1 MKDISLKAESRII
14 VDQRAVI
21 RDNLAHMNEEMSHYT
36 GLILVSGID
45 SPGITQSLFDTLAP
59 FAITVLDI
67 EQVVIRDR
75 LILTVLIS
83 LNPAHADAIEEDL
96 QACAASL
103 SIDIA
108 TSFQEQGQST
118 IAAKSGLVHVVAL
131 GNPLSPTAIA
141 AIASAIA
148 SQGGNIERIQRTA
161 SYPITA
167 IEFIVSGANQLSIR
181 QCLAEVT
188 TNHSVDIA
196 VSPGGLMRWAK
207 KLVVMDVDSTL
218 IQQEVIELLA
228 AKAGAQVEVTAITDS
243 AMRGEIDFEQS
254 LIARVALLKGLQST
268 VIQEVQK
275 EIVLTPG
282 ARTLVQTLHTLGHSV
297 ALVSGGF
304 TEVIKP
310 IVEDLKIHHYRA
322 NSLEIID
329 GKLTGKVAG
338 PIIDR
343 AAKAT
348 ALREFAALEGVTL
361 EQTIAIGDGA
371 NDLDMISIAGL
382 GIAFN
387 AKPAV
392 KAAADSSV
400 SAPYLDSVL
409 YLLGITREE
418 VEEAGAKRK

>member
-1 MKDISLKAESRII
+1 
-14 VDQRAVI
+14 
-21 RDNLAHMNEEMSHYT
+21 MNEDASQYT

-45 SPGITQSLFDTLAP
+45 SPGITQALFEALAP

-75 LILTVLIS
+75 LILTVLIA

-96 QACAASL
+96 QACGERLA
-103 SIDIA
+103 IDIA
-108 TSFQEQGQST
+108 TSFQEQGEST

-131 GNPLSPTAIA
+131 GNPIAPTAIA

-148 SQGGNIERIQRTA
+148 QQGGNIERIQRTA

-167 IEFIVSGANQLSIR
+167 LEFIVSGAHQLEIR
-181 QCLAEVT
+181 QGLAEVAT
-188 TNHSVDIA
+188 QNAVDIA

-228 AKAGAQVEVTAITDS
+228 AKAGVQEQVKAITDS
-243 AMRGEIDFEQS
+243 AMRGEIDFAES
-254 LIARVALLKGLQST
+254 LIARVATLQGLPVS
-268 VIQEVQK
+268 VIAEVQK
-275 EIVLTPG
+275 EIELTPG

-304 TEVIKP
+304 VEVIKP
-310 IVEDLKIHHYRA
+310 IVDELKIVHYRA
-322 NSLEIID
+322 NSLEVID
-329 GKLTGKVAG
+329 GLLSGKVSG

-348 ALREFAALEGVTL
+348 ALREFAEIEGVRL

-418 VEEAGAKRK
+418 VEEAGATRK